1 MHRHAPHRHAPQRS
15 TPHRA
20 APHPAAP
27 DGSTPHPAAP
37 HPAAPHPAAPRRG
50 PGGLLARAAAPA
62 ALLALLLPAVP
73 AAAADAP
80 ATPHLDAVERALREV
95 SPGLEGQVWER
106 TAGNTLDSSTPGGD
120 DWLLQTPGC
129 WGDDTCAARP
139 GSERLLAKITENIA
153 QATSTVDIS
162 TLAPFPNGAFQDAV
176 VAGLKAS
183 TARGNQL
190 TVRVLVGAAPLYH
203 LGVVPSKYRDELLSR
218 LGPDASRVSLGVAS
232 MTTSKTAFSWNHS
245 KLLVVDNRSVVTG
258 GINSW
263 KDDYL
268 ETAHPVAD
276 VDLALKGPAAASA
289 GRYLDQLW
297 SWTCRNKGN
306 IAAVWFASSSAA
318 GCPATLAPPAGP
330 AAPAA
335 ARTPAA
341 PGDVPVIAVGGLG
354 VGIRQSD
361 PTSAFRPTLPTAPDT
376 KCTVGLHDNT
386 NADRDYDTVNPEE
399 SALRTLVSSATRHIE
414 ISQQDVH
421 ATCPPLPRY
430 DIRLYDALAAKLAA
444 GVKVRIVVSDPANRG
459 AIGSGGYSQIASLE
473 EISDALRGRLALL
486 TGDPRTARTA
496 LCSNLQ
502 LAAFRS
508 SASPGWA
515 DGHPYAQHHK
525 LVSVDDSAFY
535 IGSKNLY
542 PSWLQ
547 DFGYVVESP
556 AAAGRLTAL
565 LLAPQWQYSQATAT
579 VDHERG
585 VCQA

>member
-1 MHRHAPHRHAPQRS
+1 MHRHAPNRS
-15 TPHRA
+15 RP
-20 APHPAAP
+20 
-27 DGSTPHPAAP
+27 
-37 HPAAPHPAAPRRG
+37 APRRT
-50 PGGLLARAAAPA
+50 PAALLARAAAPA
-62 ALLALLLPAVP
+62 ALLALLLPALP
-73 AAAADAP
+73 AAAAETP
-80 ATPHLDAVERALREV
+80 ATPHLDAIEQTLRQV

-106 TAGNTLDSSTPGGD
+106 TAGNTLDASTPGGG

-139 GSERLLAKITENIA
+139 GTQRLLSKITENISE
-153 QATSTVDIS
+153 ATTTVDIS

-176 VAGLKAS
+176 VAGLKNSA
-183 TARGNQL
+183 ARGNKL

-203 LGVVPSKYRDELLSR
+203 LNVVPSKYRDELVAK
-218 LGPDASRVSLGVAS
+218 LGPDASRITLNVAS

-268 ETAHPVAD
+268 ETTHPVAD

-297 SWTCRNKGN
+297 SWTCQNKSSFTS
-306 IAAVWFASSSAA
+306 VWFASSNNAP
-318 GCPATLAPPAGP
+318 CLPALAPPAGP
-330 AAPAA
+330 AAPAV
-335 ARTPAA
+335 
-341 PGDVPVIAVGGLG
+341 PGGVPVIAVGGLG

-361 PTSAFRPTLPTAPDT
+361 PASAFRPTLPTAPDT

-399 SALRTLVSSATRHIE
+399 SALRTLVSSASRHIE
-414 ISQQDVH
+414 ISQQDVN

-459 AIGSGGYSQIASLE
+459 TVGSGGYSQIKSLS
-473 EISDALRGRLALL
+473 EISDTLRGRLALV
-486 TGDPRTARTA
+486 TGDQRSARA
-496 LCSNLQ
+496 AMCSNLQ
-502 LAAFRS
+502 LATFRS
-508 SASPGWA
+508 SASPKWA
-515 DGHPYAQHHK
+515 DGRPYAQHHK

-556 AAAGRLTAL
+556 SAAQQLTAQ

-579 VDHERG
+579 FDYERG
-585 VCQA
+585 ICQA

>member
-1 MHRHAPHRHAPQRS
+1 MHRHAPHRAPV
-15 TPHRA
+15 A
-20 APHPAAP
+20 
-27 DGSTPHPAAP
+27 
-37 HPAAPHPAAPRRG
+37 
-50 PGGLLARAAAPA
+50 LLARAAAPA
-62 ALLALLLPAVP
+62 ALLALLLPALP
-73 AAAADAP
+73 AAAAETP
-80 ATPHLDAVERALREV
+80 ATPHLDAVEQTLRQV

-106 TAGNTLDSSTPGGD
+106 TAGNTLDASTPGGG

-129 WGDDTCAARP
+129 WGDDTCATRP
-139 GSERLLAKITENIA
+139 GTQRLLSKITENISA
-153 QATSTVDIS
+153 ATSTVDIS

-176 VAGLKAS
+176 VAGLKNSA
-183 TARGNQL
+183 ARGNKL

-203 LGVVPSKYRDELLSR
+203 LNVVPSKYRDELVAK
-218 LGPDASRVSLGVAS
+218 LGPDASRITLNVAS

-245 KLLVVDNRSVVTG
+245 KLLVVDNQSVVTG

-268 ETAHPVAD
+268 ETTHPVAD

-297 SWTCRNKGN
+297 SWTCQNKSSFTS
-306 IAAVWFASSSAA
+306 VWFASSNNAP
-318 GCPATLAPPAGP
+318 CLPALAPAAGP
-330 AAPAA
+330 AAPAN
-335 ARTPAA
+335 TPGTGSGTGSGTGTA
-341 PGDVPVIAVGGLG
+341 PGNVPVIAVGGLG

-399 SALRTLVSSATRHIE
+399 SALRTLVSSAKTHIE
-414 ISQQDVH
+414 ISQQDVN

-459 AIGSGGYSQIASLE
+459 AVGSGGYSQIKSLS
-473 EISDALRGRLALL
+473 EISDTLRGRLALV
-486 TGDPRTARTA
+486 TGDQQRARA
-496 LCSNLQ
+496 AMCSNLQ
-502 LAAFRS
+502 LATFRS
-508 SASPGWA
+508 SASPKWA
-515 DGHPYAQHHK
+515 DGSPYAQHHK
-525 LVSVDDSAFY
+525 LVSVDDSTFY

-556 AAAGRLTAL
+556 AAAQQLTTQ

-579 VDHERG
+579 FDYERG
-585 VCQA
+585 ICQA